1 MLLDFLKSYK
11 EELLN
16 EKTTV
21 EEALDALRTRLLE
34 SQRFLSV
41 IKEETEE
48 VFTDFTP
55 RNINSKNKERI
66 DETEAEIADYEKQI
80 SAMELRLSNIEKKLA
95 SAHDAIAE
103 ASGYLS
109 RSNKDITISKD
120 ELIMIL
126 SYILA
131 DPMRAK
137 IELEQLL

>member
-16 EKTTV
+16 EKATV
-21 EEALDALRTRLLE
+21 EDGLDAVRTRLLE

-41 IKEETEE
+41 VKEETEE

-55 RNINSKNKERI
+55 RNINSKNQERI

-80 SAMELRLSNIEKKLA
+80 SAMEIRLSNIEKKLA
-95 SAHDAIAE
+95 DTHDAIAE
-103 ASGYLS
+103 ASSYLS
-109 RSNKDITISKD
+109 RSNKNISISKD
-120 ELIMIL
+120 ELIIIL

-137 IELEQLL
+137 MELEKLL